1 MDRENIYSE
10 WLSKKIIG
18 QSGNPETFCSKE
30 LRIKF
35 DKICDEN
42 FLFYVNYQSYYLN
55 TKKDGENSIKGIR
68 SKILDFLLSTELSNN
83 SLAQIN
89 DDVIDDY
96 FMNIY
101 KSNSERQSTYI
112 SRINYISGFFGFL
125 FSQNYISHQF
135 NFGKYRN
142 LQFNEERP
150 SNNHK
155 QSLTARQISEF
166 YNSYSDRI
174 DYLYIFEMK
183 YYTSFNDR
191 QIQNISIE
199 NVDIA
204 NRIITIEGYSQKV
217 PDSIIRNILTLY
229 NQRKLNKLPHVNQ
242 FVSNL
247 KPFFA
252 KIGFENFKAKDIT
265 ETKDKLLLRCPQCGN
280 EFEAIIDNWCAIQ
293 YAENGKLWIICR
305 ECGNA

>member
-1 MDRENIYSE
+1 MD
-10 WLSKKIIG
+10 
-18 QSGNPETFCSKE
+18 T
-30 LRIKF
+30 
-35 DKICDEN
+35 
-42 FLFYVNYQSYYLN
+42 
-55 TKKDGENSIKGIR
+55 
-68 SKILDFLLSTELSNN
+68 FLLFQLHFTT
-83 SLAQIN
+83 
-89 DDVIDDY
+89 
-96 FMNIY
+96 
-101 KSNSERQSTYI
+101 R
-112 SRINYISGFFGFL
+112 
-125 FSQNYISHQF
+125 
-135 NFGKYRN
+135 
-142 LQFNEERP
+142 ERP

-174 DYLYIFEMK
+174 DYLYIF
-183 YYTSFNDR
+183 
-191 QIQNISIE
+191 
-199 NVDIA
+199 A

-229 NQRKLNKLPHVNQ
+229 TQRKLNKLPHVNQ

-247 KPFFA
+247 KPFFE

-265 ETKDKLLLRCPQCGN
+265 ETKKKLLLRCPQCGN